1 MNLDALT
8 VAMAPLGRRAIA
20 LAFPAGPILVVT
32 GLLLRRWP
40 AARHAFAGLVVL
52 WLMVPV
58 SLPWTWSASSALG
71 PAAPALLVEVSPG
84 RPALSLVAVL
94 WLAGS
99 ALVALRLRA
108 RRREWR
114 GVADRATPWVG
125 EACLPVRCAGVRV
138 VVSQAAAGPFTI
150 GWRRPVVVLPAALVA
165 SGDME
170 GRDAALRHEMAHV
183 RRRDDLRVLAELAVR
198 AVYFFH
204 PVVWLLLS
212 WRHADRER
220 LCDREALRSATS
232 PAAYA
237 RGLLA
242 AVRCGVT
249 GIQVA
254 GLGARRDLERRLR
267 EIADGRAARSGSPLL
282 AAAVALLAAA
292 LALPSDAAEAL
303 LRLPVAGA
311 RLSSPFGPRTDP
323 ISDRPDRHQG
333 IDLAAPRGEP
343 VVAALDGEVVEA
355 VRGRHGRT
363 IVVQHGGGLRTV
375 YAQLADIA
383 ARPGQHVRQG
393 QTIGTVGSSGPSTGP
408 HLHFEAWKDGTAVDP
423 VPLLAHEP

>member
-1 MNLDALT
+1 MIPDALT
-8 VAMAPLGRRAIA
+8 AVVGLLGRRAIA
-20 LAFPAGPILVVT
+20 LAFPAGPVLLLF

-52 WLMVPV
+52 WLTVPI
-58 SLPWTWSASSALG
+58 SLPWTWSASNALG
-71 PAAPALLVEVSPG
+71 PAAPALLVEPSPT
-84 RPALSLVAVL
+84 PTLSVVAML

-99 ALVALRLRA
+99 ALAALRLRA

-114 GVADRATPWVG
+114 AVADRAIPCVG
-125 EACLPVRCAGVRV
+125 EAWLPVPRAGVRV
-138 VVSQAAAGPFTI
+138 VVSQTGVGPFTI
-150 GWRRPVVVLPAALVA
+150 GWRRPVVVLPAILVD
-165 SGDME
+165 SEDVE
-170 GRDAALRHEMAHV
+170 GRDAALRHELAHV

-198 AVYFFH
+198 AAYFFH
-204 PVVWLLLS
+204 PVVWLLLA

-232 PAAYA
+232 PDAYA

-242 AVRCGVT
+242 AVRCGMA

-254 GLGARRDLERRLR
+254 GLGARCDLERRLR
-267 EIADGRAARSGSPLL
+267 EIADGRAARTGSPLL
-282 AAAVALLAAA
+282 AAAVALLAAGV
-292 LALPSDAAEAL
+292 ALPSGAAEAL

-311 RLSSPFGPRTDP
+311 RLSSPFGPRRNP
-323 ISDRPDRHQG
+323 ISDRLDRHQG
-333 IDLAAPRGEP
+333 TDLAAPRGKP

-355 VRGRHGRT
+355 ARGRHGRT

-383 ARPGQHVRQG
+383 ARPGEHVRQG
-393 QTIGTVGSSGPSTGP
+393 QAIGTVGSSGPSTGP
-408 HLHFEAWKDGTAVDP
+408 HLHFEVWKHGTAVDP